1 VFDAAAVVRQ
11 WESFYPERYWVDE
24 SLVSFNTL
32 DCDLFLPEASFVLDE
47 GFVLLK
53 MSASGRAWEGDAAP
67 TAHVS
72 ALGFSG
78 FESGRLLLERARA
91 SLAEHG
97 IVRWQFGGDWRHFF
111 PGVPDECGGLA
122 RLLASCGFEKK
133 EAQYDV
139 ERDLQG
145 YEPPMPTSGF
155 ARPCVAADVGALDSF
170 LAREFPG
177 RWRRDAM
184 DKFAEDPSRIVGLFL
199 DGACQGFA
207 MTQMD
212 GDLRRRAGA
221 VWSASLGPHWAAL
234 GPIGVAKSLRGQG
247 HGHALLGS
255 ALCALRDQGARR
267 TIIDWTTLT
276 EFYGAHGFVVTR
288 EYATWVGQV

>member
-1 VFDAAAVVRQ
+1 MFDAAAVVRQ

-24 SLVSFNTL
+24 ALVSLNTL
-32 DCDLFLPEASFVLDE
+32 DCPLFLPEQSVVDDG

-53 MSASGRAWEGDAAP
+53 LSAAGRAWEGGAAP

-78 FESGRLLLERARA
+78 PEEGRRLLERARA

-111 PGVPDECGGLA
+111 PGVPAECDELA
-122 RLLASCGFEKK
+122 RLLSSCGFEKK

-145 YEPPMPTSGF
+145 YEPPVQTSGF
-155 ARPCVAADVGALDSF
+155 ARQCAAGEAGALDSF

-177 RWRRDAM
+177 RWRRDVM
-184 DKFAEDPSRIVGLFL
+184 DKFAEDPSRIFGLFL

-212 GDLRRRAGA
+212 GDTNRRAGA
-221 VWSASLGPHWAAL
+221 VWSRDLGPSWAAL
-234 GPIGVAKSLRGQG
+234 GPIGVSSALRGRG
-247 HGHALLGS
+247 LGHALLGA
-255 ALCALRDQGARR
+255 ALCSLRDLGARR

-288 EYATWVGQV
+288 EYATYSGQV